1 MLPLL
6 AAVRAAVDVPV
17 AALPVPYHTHDG
29 EPTFQSLG
37 GGAAFPVALDPFTS
51 TRFDVAQFA
60 SRYSPDMSKA
70 RLPRLGPEPAGGEP
84 RVRGAFVAL
93 FRCAVVGGGGIG
105 SAAAYR
111 LSRREGEGVLCL
123 EQGKL
128 GHGEGASEDHSR
140 IIRRGYHSAA
150 YTALTGSAYDAWREV
165 EAESGVP
172 LVHTTGMVNVARR
185 GSEGAEILDAYTAA
199 MDEFAI
205 GHERFDA
212 TELMRRWPQ
221 FRVPEDHEALFQPE
235 GGILDTSTAR
245 TAPAARPSARAFA
258 GSARCRA
265 RAAPDERAARGSAR
279 GGRGRARS
287 GGLRG
292 RAGPAAGLE
301 PRDHLVEAQLLE
313 AVRDGV
319 EFAGAELD
327 EALALLAQLERL
339 AEARLAGVEAA
350 DDLLDASAGG
360 LVGSGGS
367 VAHDPS
373 PYGSGR
379 TDTVPSC
386 RRSVSSA
393 CSRAAAAEVTGSPAG
408 SSTSA

>member
-1 MLPLL
+1 
-6 AAVRAAVDVPV
+6 
-17 AALPVPYHTHDG
+17 
-29 EPTFQSLG
+29 
-37 GGAAFPVALDPFTS
+37 
-51 TRFDVAQFA
+51 
-60 SRYSPDMSKA
+60 
-70 RLPRLGPEPAGGEP
+70 
-84 RVRGAFVAL
+84 L

-212 TELMRRWPQ
+212 TELMRRCPQ

-235 GGILDTSTAR
+235 GGILDIRRAGAVHVALARARGATVLGGAGVTAIR
-245 TAPAARPSARAFA
+245 PDRKGVELTTAAGVFRAETVVLCAGAWTRGVLQGLGLDWPIRLTQEQVTYYATPNLADFAPDRFPIWIWHGDGDDEYYGFPVYGEVATKAAQDLGGPEAVRRLARPSWAGRRPRAARPSRR
-258 GSARCRA
+258 G
-265 RAAPDERAARGSAR
+265 AAP
-279 GGRGRARS
+279 RGRARRRRVRRRRTRRGACPPGTARAS
-287 GGLRG
+287 RGG
-292 RAGPAAGLE
+292 P
-301 PRDHLVEAQLLE
+301 P
-313 AVRDGV
+313 
-319 EFAGAELD
+319 
-327 EALALLAQLERL
+327 
-339 AEARLAGVEAA
+339 
-350 DDLLDASAGG
+350 
-360 LVGSGGS
+360 
-367 VAHDPS
+367 
-373 PYGSGR
+373 
-379 TDTVPSC
+379 
-386 RRSVSSA
+386 RRS
-393 CSRAAAAEVTGSPAG
+393 RGG
-408 SSTSA
+408 G